1 MSGLRVLEVAHD
13 HPSWTT
19 GGTEFIAKDLT
30 DALALREGISAR
42 LMVAATSLQ
51 RPGAAPGSLE
61 SIDGDFVLSTG
72 GYDRFSMLR
81 QDGTDWLGSLGKV
94 LDTVRPD
101 VVHLH
106 GIDRLGAEILPAIRR
121 LAPRARIVLTLHDYQ
136 IICPNEGLLLTT
148 GEAKRCMGMQPDRC
162 RRCFPE
168 IEAARHG
175 LRRTH
180 LQSLLSL
187 VDVFIA
193 PSRFLKARFV
203 EWGIAESRIHVIRNA
218 VRNAASEQLATAT
231 ACVPNRGRRDRFAYF
246 GNVSPHKGALVLLEA
261 ATRLRM
267 QDVPARVDI
276 HGSLGWAE
284 EGFRTAFEARLTEA
298 GLLAQHLGP
307 YDRGDLPNILARTDW
322 VVVPSIWWENAPLV
336 ILEARAAGRP
346 VICSGIG
353 GMSELVTDGV
363 DGLHVPPGDASALA
377 DTMARAATDTGL
389 WERLASA
396 PRIPVSHESFVSD
409 HLDLFRSLFR
419 RAAA

>member
-1 MSGLRVLEVAHD
+1 VLRVLEIAHD

-30 DALALREGISAR
+30 DALNAAGGASAR

-51 RPGAAPGSLE
+51 RPGSAPGSLE
-61 SIDGDFVLSTG
+61 AIDGDFVISTG
-72 GYDRFSMLR
+72 RYDRFTLLR
-81 QDGTDWLGSLGKV
+81 HDGTEWLESFGKV
-94 LDTVRPD
+94 LAAVRPD

-121 LAPRARIVLTLHDYQ
+121 LAPRARIALTLHDYQ
-136 IICPNEGLLLTT
+136 IICPNDGLLLTT

-168 IEAARHG
+168 IEAARHA
-175 LRRTH
+175 LRKTH
-180 LQSLLSL
+180 LQTLLSL

-203 EWGIAESRIHVIRNA
+203 EWGIAEARIRVIRNA
-218 VRNAASEQLATAT
+218 VRHATPEPVATGMTSAS
-231 ACVPNRGRRDRFAYF
+231 PRGRRDRFAYF

-261 ATRLRM
+261 AARLKAQNIDLRI
-267 QDVPARVDI
+267 DI
-276 HGSLGWAE
+276 HGSLGWADQA
-284 EGFRTAFEARLTEA
+284 FRAAFEKRLA
-298 GLLAQHLGP
+298 DADLLAQHLGP

-322 VVVPSIWWENAPLV
+322 VVVPSTWWENAPLV

-346 VICSGIG
+346 VICSGVG

-396 PRIPVSHESFVSD
+396 PRIPVSHEAFVQE
-409 HLDLFRSLFR
+409 HLELFHSLFKQV
-419 RAAA
+419 AA